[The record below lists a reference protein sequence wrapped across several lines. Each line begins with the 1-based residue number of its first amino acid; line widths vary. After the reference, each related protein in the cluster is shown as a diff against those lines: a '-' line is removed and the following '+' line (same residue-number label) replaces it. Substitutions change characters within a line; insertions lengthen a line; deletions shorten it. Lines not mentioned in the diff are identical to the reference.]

1 MEDTINLKDLFKIL
15 KKRWYLIALMSI
27 LAITISGV
35 LSYFVFTPIYQSSTQ
50 ILVNQKNRDNVQLNT
65 DTINTDLQLINT
77 YSVII
82 KSPAILNKVIDQLD
96 LKTTANSLT
105 NQISVNSEQESQVI
119 NLSVQDTD
127 PNKAMN
133 IANTITE
140 VFENEIKKMM
150 EVNNVK
156 IITPATSEEVPIKPK
171 PILNMAI
178 ATVIGLMIGIGLTI
192 LLEYFDNSIKTEQD
206 IEEVLGV
213 PILGLISPFS
223 QVKVSPNIRSRR
235 KRV

>member
-140 VFENEIKKMM
+140 VFESEIKNMM

-156 IITPATSEEVPIKPK
+156 IITPATSEEVPIKPI
-171 PILNMAI
+171 PILNMVI

-223 QVKVSPNIRSRR
+223 QVKVSPNIRSR